1 MTLHR
6 LTDATMLATMP
17 KSSRTDRSQQS
28 VHSHPKANIDL
39 AEQMQ
44 EQITAL
50 QRALEL
56 ELTLRHI
63 VDTVRDSLDE
73 VHILET
79 AVREL
84 ALELKAD
91 CYAASN
97 QNSET
102 DQQPRGENFQFCF
115 KANSSPGN
123 ITQLTCL
130 IARGNEQLGS
140 LWVNREVSRTLTDS
154 EIHLV
159 QRVAKQCAIAIDQ
172 ARLYQTAQKQVEE
185 LKHLNAVKDDF
196 LNRVT
201 HDLRSPLSNMRLA
214 IYMLEHQLNAGRV
227 ECGHISQQNSACSKP
242 LTHLKI
248 LQTECERE
256 ITLVNDLLDLQR
268 LESDKQALS
277 SVDVIDL
284 REWVTD
290 LIQPFEEKIQQRQ
303 LTLDLQIAPN
313 LLPLM
318 SDSASLHRVVS
329 ELLQNACKYT
339 PSHEKI
345 LLNVSSNG
353 EHVQIKVSNFGVEI
367 SHEELTRIF
376 DKFYRIP
383 DSDRWKQGGTGLG
396 LALVKETITHLGGSI
411 HVESGSE
418 RTCFAIQ
425 LPLNRPV

>member
-1 MTLHR
+1 MLTTMTESPR
-6 LTDATMLATMP
+6 KA
-17 KSSRTDRSQQS
+17 RSQKS
-28 VHSHPKANIDL
+28 LRSHPKASIDL

-44 EQITAL
+44 EQIATL

-56 ELTLRHI
+56 ELTLHHI

-91 CYAASN
+91 CYASSN

-102 DQQPRGENFQFCF
+102 DQQLGGEDFQFCF
-115 KANSSPGN
+115 KGSSSPRN
-123 ITQLTCL
+123 ITQLTYP

-140 LWVNREVSRTLTDS
+140 LWVNREVPGTLTDS
-154 EIHLV
+154 EIYLV
-159 QRVAKQCAIAIDQ
+159 QRVAKQCAFAIGQ
-172 ARLYQTAQKQVEE
+172 ARLYQIAQKQVEE
-185 LKHLNAVKDDF
+185 LKHLNEMKDDF

-201 HDLRSPLSNMRLA
+201 HDLRAPLFNIQLA
-214 IYMLEHQLNAGRV
+214 IYMLAHQLNAGRSQ
-227 ECGHISQQNSACSKP
+227 CGYISQQNAACSKT
-242 LTHLKI
+242 LTHLKV

-284 REWVTD
+284 REWLTD

-313 LLPLM
+313 LPLLM

-329 ELLQNACKYT
+329 ELLHNACKYT

-345 LLNVSSNG
+345 SLNVSSSW
-353 EHVQIKVSNFGVEI
+353 EHVQIELSNFGIEI
-367 SHEELTRIF
+367 PSEELPRIF
-376 DKFYRIP
+376 DKFYRVP
-383 DSDRWKQGGTGLG
+383 GGDRWKQGGTGLG
-396 LALVKETITHLGGSI
+396 LALVKETITRLGGSI

-425 LPLNRPV
+425 LPLKRPI